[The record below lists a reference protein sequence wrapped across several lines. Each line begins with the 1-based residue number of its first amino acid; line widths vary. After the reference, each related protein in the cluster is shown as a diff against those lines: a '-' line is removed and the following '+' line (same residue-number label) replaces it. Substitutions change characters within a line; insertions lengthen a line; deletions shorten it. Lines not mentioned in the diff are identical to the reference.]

1 MLIVGVYVKYRVE
14 HRLMGGTRIKANFP
28 GDFLFYLNEV
38 VSINAGCKQSTVALV
53 SFLELSP
60 PSGYIGD
67 SNLVPRS
74 YRVPVTEMLLLKER
88 IFKERKGSS
97 KNFLYMCFNLFKH
110 WKINRNNILL

>member
-1 MLIVGVYVKYRVE
+1 MLIVGVYVKCRVE
-14 HRLMGGTRIKANFP
+14 HRLMGGIHIKANFP

-88 IFKERKGSS
+88 IGIQQEFSVYV
-97 KNFLYMCFNLFKH
+97 F
-110 WKINRNNILL
+110 

>member
-1 MLIVGVYVKYRVE
+1 MS
-14 HRLMGGTRIKANFP
+14 GTHIKANFP

-88 IFKERKGSS
+88 IGIQQEFSVYV
-97 KNFLYMCFNLFKH
+97 F
-110 WKINRNNILL
+110 